1 MARAAQ
7 AAAWSRLAG
16 AWDSLRL
23 RPTSTESAGNRPGP
37 GRSGTAAPVSAM
49 WPDSNHTPLTPTTL
63 APACATAPNPSH
75 LRLWL
80 CCGEGRGRSDMV
92 ARFQSMFSR
101 FSTTCRGK
109 HAGSDLGQLAVRRP
123 LPAPEP
129 ALGCPRLRPTSA
141 NQQRGWQW
149 HPGAISL
156 GLLSASAPCL
166 LHHEVAARGL
176 EEGVARTEHDRPRL
190 GQAYDRRHRA

>member
-1 MARAAQ
+1 
-7 AAAWSRLAG
+7 
-16 AWDSLRL
+16 
-23 RPTSTESAGNRPGP
+23 
-37 GRSGTAAPVSAM
+37 M

-80 CCGEGRGRSDMV
+80 CCGEGRSDMV

-141 NQQRGWQW
+141 NQQLGWQW

-156 GLLSASAPCL
+156 GPVGIGPVPSAPWLGPRLGLSRGLPQAAASLGLCCGDRVRVRVTLRPTSHRISTGAPRL
-166 LHHEVAARGL
+166 LHHQVAAGGL